1 MQTEPEKDIKRRRV
15 FGRRLTRSLSP
26 SLQNL
31 HQTMLDKL
39 QVPRALVEQKN
50 LKPADIF
57 DKPFNQFWFEIGFGN
72 GVHLHDECVA
82 HPDTAFIGAEPY
94 INGMANFLKS
104 MENESHDNVRVWMDD
119 AIVVLDS
126 LADGVL
132 DGIYILN
139 PDPWPKKRHWKRR
152 IVSTENVAR
161 FVRILKPGGKL
172 VMTTDIDD
180 LAEWM
185 AAHAINNPQ
194 LRWDAN
200 SPADWKNPPP
210 GWNPTKYEKK
220 GAAVGRQ
227 QSYLVFTKTA

>member
-1 MQTEPEKDIKRRRV
+1 MNTDTPDIKRRRV

-31 HQTMLDKL
+31 HQAMLDKL
-39 QVPRALVEQKN
+39 QIPKPVVARGN
-50 LKPADIF
+50 LKAADIF
-57 DKPFNQFWFEIGFGN
+57 PQSFEKFWFEIGFGN
-72 GVHLHDECVA
+72 GVHLRDESLA

-94 INGMANFLKS
+94 INGMATFLKS
-104 MENESHDNVRVWMDD
+104 IEDQSHDNIRVWMDD
-119 AIVVLDS
+119 AIALIDS

-161 FVRILKPGGKL
+161 FVRVLKPGGQL
-172 VMTTDIDD
+172 IMTTDIDD

-185 AAHAINNPQ
+185 ATHAINNPA
-194 LRWDAN
+194 LTWTAE
-200 SPADWKNPPP
+200 SPEDWKNPPP

-220 GAAVGRQ
+220 GAAKGRQ
-227 QSYLVFTKTA
+227 QSYLVFHKQA

>member
-1 MQTEPEKDIKRRRV
+1 MPSDTPDIKRRRV

-31 HQTMLDKL
+31 HQTMLQRL
-39 QVPRALVEQKN
+39 QIPKETIARGN
-50 LKPADIF
+50 LTAQDIF
-57 DKPFNQFWFEIGFGN
+57 GKPYSSFWFEIGFGN
-72 GVHLHDECVA
+72 GVHLKDECTT
-82 HPDTAFIGAEPY
+82 HPDTAYIGAEPY
-94 INGMANFLKS
+94 VNGMATFLKS
-104 MENESHDNVRVWMDD
+104 IEDHDHSNIRVWMDD
-119 AIVVLDS
+119 AIVVADS

-152 IVSTENVAR
+152 IVSAENIAR

-172 VMTTDIDD
+172 IMTTDIDD

-185 AAHAINNPQ
+185 VTQASNNPA
-194 LRWDAN
+194 LRWTAN
-200 SPADWKNPPP
+200 TPADWKNPPP

-220 GAAVGRQ
+220 GAAKGRQ
-227 QSYLVFTKTA
+227 QSYLVFERI